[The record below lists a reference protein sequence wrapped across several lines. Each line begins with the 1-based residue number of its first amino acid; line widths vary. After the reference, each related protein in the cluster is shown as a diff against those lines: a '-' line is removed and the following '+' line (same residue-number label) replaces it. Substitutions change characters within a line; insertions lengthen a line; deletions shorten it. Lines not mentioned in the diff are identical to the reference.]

1 MTLFST
7 VASEGT
13 KAKRDQL
20 EREIARLPDVADRA
34 NLNHTM
40 SKLFMFLDDDM
51 ERALRIAGN
60 QPYPRS

>member
-1 MTLFST
+1 MTLFNT

-20 EREIARLPDVADRA
+20 EREISRLPDAADRA